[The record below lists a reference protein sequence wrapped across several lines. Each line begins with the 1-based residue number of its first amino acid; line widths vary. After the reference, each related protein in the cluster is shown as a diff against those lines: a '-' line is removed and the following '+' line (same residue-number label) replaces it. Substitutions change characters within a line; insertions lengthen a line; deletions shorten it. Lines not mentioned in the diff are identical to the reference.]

1 MNLDI
6 VILAAGQGT
15 RMKSE
20 LPKVLHPVAGRP
32 MVAEVVATAR
42 EVAAQNIVVVVG
54 HGAEQVKAVVGH
66 NVTFALQAEQLGTGH
81 AVLQAHPA
89 LTNSNADTVLVLYGD
104 SPLITADTLR
114 RALVSHQDQKATIT
128 LLSFLPAD
136 PTGYGRIV
144 RAADGRVMSI
154 VEQRDATDAQ
164 KQIRES
170 NSGFMIFEAAWLW
183 HHLAKL
189 GRSPKGE
196 YYLTDTTAMAV
207 IQGRTVQ
214 AIPIEEREVLGVNDR
229 VQLAAASAVL
239 WQKRRDHWMRE
250 GVTLVDPSTV
260 WIEADVTIGRDTVI
274 YPNVYLK
281 GNTTIGA
288 NCTIGA
294 FSIMENA
301 TVAEGSDV
309 SPHSHL
315 SD

>member
-42 EVAAQNIVVVVG
+42 ELGAQTIVVVVG
-54 HGAEQVKAVVGH
+54 HGAEQVKEVVGEG
-66 NVTFALQAEQLGTGH
+66 VTFALQAEQLGTGH
-81 AVLQAHPA
+81 AVLQAQPA
-89 LTNSNADTVLVLYGD
+89 LTHSTADTVLVLYGD
-104 SPLITADTLR
+104 SPLITAETLR
-114 RALVSHQDQKATIT
+114 RALVSHREQKATVT

-183 HHLAKL
+183 EHLAKL

-214 AIPIEEREVLGVNDR
+214 ALPIEEREVLGVNDR
-229 VQLAAASAVL
+229 MQLAAASVVL

-250 GVTLVDPSTV
+250 GVTLVDPATV
-260 WIEADVTIGRDTVI
+260 WIEADVTIGRDTTI

-294 FSIMENA
+294 FSILENA
-301 TVAEGSDV
+301 TVAGGSEV